1 MGLSQRQACRLV
13 SLNRAT
19 WRYQRRPESKTNVAL
34 RKRIREL
41 AEQRRRFGAPRLFQ
55 MLKREGWTINHK
67 RVERLYREEGL
78 GLRVKRRKKR
88 AAAARVPI
96 PEPIAPNQ
104 MWTIDIVHDRLANGR
119 AFKCLTLV
127 DEFSRECLAIEVDYG
142 MSARRVTEVLGRTM
156 EFRGKV
162 VGIRSDNG
170 SQFAG
175 SEMDAWAYSNG
186 VTLNF
191 IRPGKPTENAF
202 IESFNGRLREECL
215 NDNQFLT
222 LMEAR
227 TVIEV
232 WRNDYNKVRP
242 HGSLDWMTPEE
253 FARKQEILV
262 ETKSSEPQLS
272 AGQKAG

>member
-1 MGLSQRQACRLV
+1 MGLSQRQACSLV

-19 WRYQRRPESKTNVAL
+19 WRYTRRPESKANIAL
-34 RKRIREL
+34 RKHIRQL
-41 AEQRRRFGAPRLFQ
+41 AEQRRRFGAPRICQ
-55 MLKREGWTINHK
+55 MLKRDGWVVNHK
-67 RVERLYREEGL
+67 RVERIYREEGL
-78 GLRVKRRKKR
+78 ALRVKRRKKR

-96 PEPIAPNQ
+96 PEPVAPNQ
-104 MWTIDIVHDRLANGR
+104 MWTIDIVHDRLASSKV
-119 AFKCLTLV
+119 FKCLTLV
-127 DEFSRECLAIEVDYG
+127 DEFSRECLAIEVDFG
-142 MSARRVTEVLGRTM
+142 MSAKRVTEVLERVI
-156 EFRGKV
+156 EFRGKT

-175 SEMDAWAYSNG
+175 SEMDAWAYRNG
-186 VTLNF
+186 VVLNF

-222 LMEAR
+222 LMEAK

-232 WRNDYNKVRP
+232 WREDYNKVRP

-253 FARKQEILV
+253 FASKQRILV
-262 ETKSSEPQLS
+262 QTKSTGPQLS
-272 AGQKAG
+272 VG